1 MKWGDLVQFDNGIP
15 IYLQIVQEMTLRIL
29 SGALQPGQKLPSVR
43 ELALEFGVNPNTMQ
57 RAMAEMEQDGLVYT
71 KRTSGRFLTDQPE
84 KITQKRKDFAQAETK
99 RYLAYMQKIG
109 FTDTAQIIAYLQQMQ

>member
-1 MKWGDLVQFDNGIP
+1 MQFDNGIP

-84 KITQKRKDFAQAETK
+84 KIAQKRKDFAQAETK

>member
-1 MKWGDLVQFDNGIP
+1 MVQFDNGAP

-29 SGALQPGQKLPSVR
+29 SGTLQPGQKLPSVR

-57 RAMAEMEQDGLVYT
+57 RAMAQMEQEGLVYT

-84 KITQKRKDFAQAETK
+84 IIKRKREDFAQAETK

-109 FTDTAQIIAYLQQMQ
+109 FTDTTQIIAYLQNMQ

>member
-1 MKWGDLVQFDNGIP
+1 MQFDNGVP

-57 RAMAEMEQDGLVYT
+57 RAMAQMEQDGLVYT
-71 KRTSGRFLTDQPE
+71 KRTSGRFLTDQTE
-84 KITQKRKDFAQAETK
+84 KITQKRQDFAQAETK

-109 FTDTAQIIAYLQQMQ
+109 FSDLAQIIAYLQQMQSMQ